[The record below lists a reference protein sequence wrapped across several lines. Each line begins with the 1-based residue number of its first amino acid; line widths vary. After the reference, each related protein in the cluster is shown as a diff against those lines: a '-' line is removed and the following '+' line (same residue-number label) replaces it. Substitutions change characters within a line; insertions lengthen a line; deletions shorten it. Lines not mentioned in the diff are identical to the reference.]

1 MPDKLAK
8 PLANPIKIPAYRGA
22 MSNVLTLNPCGLKE
36 RSLQNCGIQPR
47 SIGGEQRPEKEPNDA
62 QAS

>member
-22 MSNVLTLNPCGLKE
+22 MSKVLTLNPCGIKKK
-36 RSLQNCGIQPR
+36 SLQKIMYLY
-47 SIGGEQRPEKEPNDA
+47 
-62 QAS
+62 